1 MKKHLATYWIL
12 QFTGWGLYCAGY
24 IFLYLTILPWR
35 EDYFYAQLA
44 THAISGLLLTHLMRT
59 VIRRSG
65 ALDYPFKK
73 QLLTVILLSL
83 CFAFLIGLT
92 AIGLETIMGIQ
103 DKRSVKYSFLNIVSR
118 FAISYFQ
125 FVFLWNLIYFT
136 YHYMQKNKQQK
147 IDQARLESLLKE
159 LEIRTIKAHIN
170 PHFIFN
176 ALNSIRAL
184 VVEDPE
190 RARSA
195 ITQLSNILRN
205 SMHGDKAEKILFE
218 KELSVARDYLA
229 LELIRF
235 EDRLQVSFDIDEDTL
250 DHPVPTM
257 ILQAMIE
264 NALNYGI
271 NRNSSTGSL
280 HVWSNYTN
288 HHHVFG
294 VTSSGS
300 FREYIHE
307 RKEGIVKLQGR
318 LDLMYGPDAGFG
330 VIQTREGLIESKIS
344 IPI

>member
-1 MKKHLATYWIL
+1 MKKHVATYWIL
-12 QFTGWGLYCAGY
+12 QLTGWSMYCVGY
-24 IFLYLTILPWR
+24 IFLYLTILTWR
-35 EDYFYAQLA
+35 EQYFYAQLA
-44 THAISGLLLTHLMRT
+44 THALSGLLLTHIMRS
-59 VIRRSG
+59 VIQRSG
-65 ALDYPFKK
+65 ALDCPFKK
-73 QLLTVILLSL
+73 QLLIMVLLSL
-83 CFAFLIGLT
+83 CFSFLIGVT
-92 AIGLETIMGIQ
+92 AVGLEILMGIQ
-103 DKRSVKYSFLNIVSR
+103 DERSAKYSFLNLVAR
-118 FAISYFQ
+118 FSVSYFQ
-125 FVFLWNLIYFT
+125 FIFLWNLIYFT
-136 YHYMQKNKQQK
+136 YHYIQQNKQQK
-147 IDQARLESLLKE
+147 IDQARLESILKE

-176 ALNSIRAL
+176 SLNSIRAL

-218 KELSVARDYLA
+218 KELSVAKDYLT

-235 EDRLQVSFDIDEDTL
+235 EDRLQVTYDIDEDTL
-250 DHPVPTM
+250 DHPVPAM

-271 NRNSSTGSL
+271 NRNNSNGSI
-280 HVWSNYTN
+280 HVWSNYN
-288 HHHVFG
+288 HYHHVFG

-300 FREYIHE
+300 FREYISE
-307 RKEGIVKLQGR
+307 RKEGITKLQGR

-330 VIQTREGLIESKIS
+330 VIQTREGLIEAQIN